1 MAWDS
6 FQFSTTTTTTPPPA
20 PLPLQ
25 EVMQD
30 LMNRMDVSEA
40 LLRQEHL
47 MFNNN
52 FLKRRKIRFGHLD
65 EGLSARNAF
74 GEPIETTPSPKS
86 AFR

>member
-30 LMNRMDVSEA
+30 LMDRMDVSEA
-40 LLRQEHL
+40 LLRHAYL
-47 MFNNN
+47 MSNNN
-52 FLKRRKIRFGHLD
+52 FKKI
-65 EGLSARNAF
+65 
-74 GEPIETTPSPKS
+74 
-86 AFR
+86 

>member
-30 LMNRMDVSEA
+30 LLDRMDVSEA
-40 LLRQEHL
+40 LLRHAHL
-47 MFNNN
+47 MLNDICKKGEK
-52 FLKRRKIRFGHLD
+52 L
-65 EGLSARNAF
+65 GLV
-74 GEPIETTPSPKS
+74 TWMKV
-86 AFR
+86 

>member
-30 LMNRMDVSEA
+30 LMDRMDVSEA
-40 LLRQEHL
+40 LLRQAHL
-47 MFNNN
+47 MSNNN
-52 FLKRRKIRFGHLD
+52 FKKI
-65 EGLSARNAF
+65 
-74 GEPIETTPSPKS
+74 
-86 AFR
+86 

>member
-40 LLRQEHL
+40 LLRH
-47 MFNNN
+47 
-52 FLKRRKIRFGHLD
+52 
-65 EGLSARNAF
+65 A
-74 GEPIETTPSPKS
+74 
-86 AFR
+86 